1 MNDKQDSH
9 FLKKNNILVVPLD
22 WGLGHATRCIPII
35 HSLLENN
42 CQVYIAAEKST
53 RSLLENEF
61 PQCKFLPLKGYRI
74 RYSRQKFWLPIKM
87 ALQLP
92 RILLRSFQEHRWL
105 KKTVNQF
112 SIHAVIADN
121 RFGLFHSTIPSIYI
135 THQLLIKTGDRFSEK
150 ILQKIHGWIIKKYTH
165 CWVPDFE
172 GKENI
177 AGELSHPSMVPKNIQ
192 YVGCLSR
199 FSLITDSVKKYDLLL
214 LLSGPEP
221 QRTIFEK
228 LLLSQLKNFD
238 GKVMLVRGL
247 PQDFENEKNKR
258 QDATTSSLLT
268 IENHLT
274 AAQLNEAIQQSD
286 LVICRSGYTT
296 IMDLI
301 KVRKK
306 AILVPT
312 PGQTEQ
318 LYLAHHL
325 MNNNI
330 FYSAAQ
336 HNFNLSHSLKVA
348 ADFNFEIP
356 NFDMDQYKKR
366 VNQFVQS
373 V

>member
-1 MNDKQDSH
+1 MQDSQ

-35 HSLLENN
+35 QTLIENN
-42 CQVYIAAEKST
+42 CQVYIAAETAT

-61 PQCKFLPLKGYRI
+61 PQCTFISLKGYRI
-74 RYSRQKFWLPIKM
+74 RYSRQKFLFPFKM
-87 ALQLP
+87 ATQLP
-92 RILLRSFQEHRWL
+92 RILLRSIQEHRWL
-105 KKTVNQF
+105 KKAVIQF
-112 SIHAVIADN
+112 SIDAVIADN
-121 RFGLFHSTIPSIYI
+121 RFGLFHSTIPTVYI

-150 ILQKIHGWIIKKYTH
+150 ILQKIHCWIIKKYTH

-177 AGELSHPSMVPKNIQ
+177 AGQLSHLNKLPKNVQ
-192 YVGCLSR
+192 YIGCLSR
-199 FSLITDSVKKYDLLL
+199 LSLNLPTIKKYDLLL

-228 LLLSQLKNFD
+228 LLLLQLKNFD

-247 PQDFENEKNKR
+247 PEDYEDKKTEGQLSSS
-258 QDATTSSLLT
+258 SSLLT
-268 IENHLT
+268 IENHLR
-274 AAQLNEAIQQSD
+274 AAQLNEVILQSE

-301 KVRKK
+301 KIRKK

-318 LYLAHHL
+318 EYLADHL
-325 MNNNI
+325 MKKKY
-330 FYSAAQ
+330 FYSVAQ
-336 HNFNLSHSLKVA
+336 HDFILSTSLKLSA
-348 ADFNFEIP
+348 NFNFEIP
-356 NFDMDQYKKR
+356 DFDMEQYKKL

-373 V
+373 F

>member
-1 MNDKQDSH
+1 MNIKQDSQ

-35 HSLLENN
+35 QALLENN
-42 CQVYIAAEKST
+42 CKVYIAAENAT

-61 PQCKFLPLKGYRI
+61 PQCNFLPIKGYRI
-74 RYSRQKFWLPIKM
+74 RYSRQKFLLPIKM
-87 ALQLP
+87 AVQLP

-105 KKTVNQF
+105 KKAVNQF
-112 SIHAVIADN
+112 SIDAVIADN
-121 RFGLFHSTIPSIYI
+121 RFGLFHSTIPSVYI
-135 THQLLIKTGDRFSEK
+135 THQLLIKTGNRFSEK
-150 ILQKIHGWIIKKYTH
+150 ILQKIHRWIIKKYTH

-172 GKENI
+172 GNENI
-177 AGELSHPSMVPKNIQ
+177 AGELSHPIKSPSNVQ

-199 FSLITDSVKKYDLLL
+199 FSFNLPPTKKYDLLL

-247 PQDFENEKNKR
+247 PQIDEEQKNKD
-258 QDATTSSLLT
+258 QIFKASSLLT

-274 AAQLNEAIQQSD
+274 AAQLNEVILQSE
-286 LVICRSGYTT
+286 LVIARSGYTT

-301 KVRKK
+301 KIRKK

-318 LYLAHHL
+318 EYLAEYL
-325 MNNNI
+325 MKKKY
-330 FYSAAQ
+330 FYSVTQ
-336 HNFNLSHSLKVA
+336 HDFVLSDSLKLA
-348 ADFNFEIP
+348 ADFNFVLP
-356 NFDMDQYKKR
+356 NFEMDQYKKIA
-366 VNQFVQS
+366 NQFVQS
-373 V
+373 F